1 MDISSISM
9 RTPSLNLPST
19 KPNTEMPSIAPAIA
33 PATSGGA
40 GSALDGFGQ
49 ALNTAIQGLSDSQN
63 SADNASVQLASGE
76 PIDLH
81 EVMLARETAS
91 LHFQLAVQVRNKLVE
106 AYQDVMR
113 MQV

>member
-1 MDISSISM
+1 MEIPAISM
-9 RTPSLNLPST
+9 RVPELNTPSVKS
-19 KPNTEMPSIAPAIA
+19 KPDNPPAA
-33 PATSGGA
+33 EA
-40 GSALDGFGQ
+40 GNGSSAGGFGQ
-49 ALNTAIQGLSDSQN
+49 ALATAISNLNETQN
-63 SADNASVQLASGE
+63 AADDASVRMAAGD

>member
-1 MDISSISM
+1 MDISAISTRIQPM
-9 RTPSLNLPST
+9 NIPSVKDTTPDVAPST
-19 KPNTEMPSIAPAIA
+19 SAD
-33 PATSGGA
+33 SGAA
-40 GSALDGFGQ
+40 GGGFGQ
-49 ALNTAIQGLSDSQN
+49 ALTNAISGLNQSQN
-63 SADNASVQLASGE
+63 AADDASVRMAAGD

-113 MQV
+113 MQI

>member
-1 MDISSISM
+1 MQVSAAAM
-9 RTPSLNLPST
+9 RAYGLNTPSVGTTPT
-19 KPNTEMPSIAPAIA
+19 APAGTA
-33 PATSGGA
+33 AA
-40 GSALDGFGQ
+40 GNAAGGFGQ
-49 ALNTAIQGLSDSQN
+49 ALTDAISSLSDSQN
-63 SADNASVQLASGE
+63 AADDASVRMAAGD

-91 LHFQLAVQVRNKLVE
+91 LQFQLAVQVRNKLVE

>member
-1 MDISSISM
+1 MDIPSISM
-9 RTPSLNLPST
+9 QLPSLAVPKTDDKVVPST
-19 KPNTEMPSIAPAIA
+19 DGNDAGTAI
-33 PATSGGA
+33 S
-40 GSALDGFGQ
+40 GFGK
-49 ALNTAIQGLSDSQN
+49 ALTNAIEGLNQVQN
-63 SADNASVQLASGE
+63 DADDKSVQLAAGE

-91 LHFQLAVQVRNKLVE
+91 LDFQLALQVRNKLVE

>member
-1 MDISSISM
+1 MDIPAISM
-9 RTPSLNLPST
+9 RVQPLNTPSVSN
-19 KPNTEMPSIAPAIA
+19 KPDV
-33 PATSGGA
+33 PATTETGSDARSG
-40 GSALDGFGQ
+40 GFGQ
-49 ALNTAIQGLSDSQN
+49 ALSQAITNLNETQN
-63 SADNASVQLASGE
+63 AADDASVRMAAGD

>member
-1 MDISSISM
+1 MEIPGISM
-9 RTPSLNLPST
+9 QVPGLKTQT
-19 KPNTEMPSIAPAIA
+19 IGNTQAPTG
-33 PATSGGA
+33 PAATGA
-40 GSALDGFGQ
+40 ASASSGFGQ
-49 ALNTAIQGLSDSQN
+49 ALTNAISDLNQTQGA
-63 SADNASVQLASGE
+63 ADDASVRMAAGD

>member
-1 MDISSISM
+1 MDIPAISM
-9 RTPSLNLPST
+9 RVQPLNIPSVSN
-19 KPNTEMPSIAPAIA
+19 KPDV
-33 PATSGGA
+33 PATTETSSDAKSG
-40 GSALDGFGQ
+40 GFGQ
-49 ALNTAIQGLSDSQN
+49 ALNNAITNLNETQN
-63 SADNASVQLASGE
+63 AADDASVRMAAGD